1 MAFLGNS
8 TVNRINAHYGIHA
21 FAQGAGGIFLL
32 VFLLK
37 MGLSVPATLLAL
49 AAIVAG
55 RFALRPIVLPLG
67 RRFGLKPL
75 LIFGS
80 TVHALQYLVL
90 AEVDGVGPAL
100 FAFVFVSS
108 LGDVFY
114 WTCYHAYFSSL
125 GDAQHRGHQVGAR
138 EALAAVV
145 GIIAPLFGAFALEL
159 LGPRPAFAMVAL
171 IQASAALPLLAAP
184 NIAVKPAAAGVLR
197 SARLSIALFTFDG
210 WFAANYYL
218 VWQIALF
225 ISLGESYSAYG
236 GAMALAALVGA
247 GAGLMLGRQIDAGR
261 GQRAVVIA
269 WAVAVGVVA
278 MRAASL
284 GSAEFAVAANALG
297 ALVSCVLI
305 PAQMTPVYNMAK
317 TSPCVLRFH
326 IAAEGGWDVGCFA
339 AALAAAALASAGVSL
354 AFAILLAVPAV
365 SAIALL
371 LRGYYARHAVSI
383 AVPVVP
389 AEPGLLP

>member
-37 MGLSVPATLLAL
+37 AGLSVPTTLLAL

-55 RFALRPIVLPLG
+55 RFVLRPIVLPLAK
-67 RRFGLKPL
+67 RFGLKPL

-80 TVHALQYLVL
+80 SVHALQYFVL
-90 AEVDGVGPAL
+90 AEVDGVGPTL
-100 FAFVFVSS
+100 FAFVVVSS

-125 GDAQHRGHQVGAR
+125 GDAEHRGHQIGAR

-145 GIIAPLFGAFALEL
+145 GIVAPLFGAFALEI

-197 SARLSIALFTFDG
+197 SARLSIALFVFDG
-210 WFAANYYL
+210 WFAGCYYL

-225 ISLGESYSAYG
+225 IALGESYSAYG

-269 WAVAVGVVA
+269 WVVAVGVVV
-278 MRAASL
+278 MRATSL
-284 GSAEFAVAANALG
+284 DWPEFAIAANALG
-297 ALVSCVLI
+297 ALVSCLLV

-317 TSPCVLRFH
+317 TSPCPLRFH
-326 IAAEGGWDVGCFA
+326 IAAEGGWDIGCFS
-339 AALAAAALASAGVSL
+339 AALTAAALASAGVSL
-354 AFAILLAVPAV
+354 AFAILLAAPAV
-365 SAIALL
+365 TAIALL
-371 LRGYYARHAVSI
+371 LCGYYARHAVAI
-383 AVPVVP
+383 DLPVVP